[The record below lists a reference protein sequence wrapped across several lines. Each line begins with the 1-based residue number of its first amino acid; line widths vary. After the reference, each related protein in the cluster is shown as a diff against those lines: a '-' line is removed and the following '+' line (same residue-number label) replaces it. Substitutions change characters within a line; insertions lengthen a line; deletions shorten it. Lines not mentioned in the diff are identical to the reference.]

1 MLRPQESQNHPATP
15 SAPWDT
21 RRTADEA
28 PDDSILEL
36 SLRIFL
42 NVCGFFHLCLY
53 WAFVCLF
60 VCLDSLIWRLA
71 VALLPSV

>member
-1 MLRPQESQNHPATP
+1 MLRPQESQNHRATP

-28 PDDSILEL
+28 PDDSIFEL
-36 SLRIFL
+36 SLRVFL

-53 WAFVCLF
+53 WAFCLF